1 MDDQTTPRY
10 QSLDAIDAEQQRF
23 IGSVYAWLAAVFGLW
38 ISPIFV
44 FYTPGSITSTFMIT
58 VGWVITYVGVQVFAG
73 FAATEA
79 QMINEMRTTGIEGSD
94 EETKEAVFGAML
106 FLVTFF
112 NLFSFLT
119 RIFGEED

>member
-1 MDDQTTPRY
+1 MGFWG
-10 QSLDAIDAEQQRF
+10 L
-23 IGSVYAWLAAVFGLW
+23 VLATVVN
-38 ISPIFV
+38 I
-44 FYTPGSITSTFMIT
+44 FMIFMQQDT
-58 VGWVITYVGVQVFAG
+58 RAGMGDHLCGALVFAG

-79 QMINEMRTTGIEGSD
+79 QMIKEMRTTGIEGSD